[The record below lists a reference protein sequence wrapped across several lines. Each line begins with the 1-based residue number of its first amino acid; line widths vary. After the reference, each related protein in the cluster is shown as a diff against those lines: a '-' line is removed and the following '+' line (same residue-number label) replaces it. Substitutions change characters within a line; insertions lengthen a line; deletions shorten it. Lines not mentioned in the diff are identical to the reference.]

1 MNAIKKIYKYLIN
14 LNYLPLIV
22 LFNLFV
28 IFSILIFS
36 VFLYK
41 SDTVMFK
48 AVDLFDEKTQYA
60 VQLGEKRNIL
70 MKFFE
75 EFDLFSSK
83 AINIGLLPEVA
94 VIDIKLDKNNIDY
107 INNVIERSLD
117 QSSNVYS
124 LGPFISTY
132 DNDFVEDTE
141 TKILFNGKEFNAK
154 IKLHGVGEDNW
165 INPKKSFSI
174 KTSKNDYI
182 NNTRRF
188 KLIVFEEQFL
198 QTILAYKLTGF
209 MGYMDVGTEIV
220 KLRLNGIDQGYYL
233 LEEAL
238 SKDLL
243 EKNNLSGVDKLTAIS
258 EWTHQ
263 YLSGHL
269 TLFSHEVSNQEF
281 DNYSGKDVG
290 QLLLFKNLIEAKNY
304 EDLEGIVD
312 LDRFAIHEAMRI
324 IFASSHAV
332 SGDNIKWLYDTTN
345 GKFFPY
351 FRMEGYLN
359 ALTST
364 ERSHTF
370 DKDLNEWFWFN
381 YDIKVFPILNRNNE
395 FRALRNKY
403 LYKILNEREN
413 FEIFY
418 SNLFDK
424 YGLIPNIDKTN
435 NLSSRF
441 YINKIKETIN
451 NLSNNFDYIDKY
463 LNYSRVYTTLN
474 QINNKEVILEIVPDS
489 NSTVQIDEFKING
502 IKKDT
507 VFEITN
513 LMENKSNFELSTL
526 EDYFE
531 DKHFSLSLD
540 ESFEVEKNIYKYK
553 IKSINNFDIKNYEI
567 SFINSITRKPVIE
580 RETYKKFIKT
590 PEKLYINNKF
600 DFESLIIKYPL
611 ITVQD
616 KKIIFNKGTYFIDE
630 DIEIPEAYDVEIL
643 AGSELLLSKNISV
656 LIRGNLNI
664 LGTKSQI
671 VKVTNANPNEPFGVF
686 AAVGNGKTVV
696 DISGLEI
703 NGGNEDFISGVYL
716 SGALSLYHHQKV
728 ILVDSIIYNN
738 YADDG
743 LNIKNSNVF
752 LKDNFFSS
760 NYADQVDLDFVNGII
775 LNNNFK
781 AKSNDIFPSASV
793 ESINGDGLD
802 LSGSMVVIKNN
813 TYTDFPDKGIS
824 VGEKSDALIID
835 NKFNKN
841 RSAIS
846 IKDES
851 EVFIY
856 KNQYNSNE
864 IDIELYQKKQIFNE
878 PSVFNLN
885 NTNVNFQIDKSLTS
899 NFYNASSKLNVK
911 MISVIQESTDPEIVF
926 SLLKE
931 INWTKDK

>member
-1 MNAIKKIYKYLIN
+1 
-14 LNYLPLIV
+14 
-22 LFNLFV
+22 
-28 IFSILIFS
+28 
-36 VFLYK
+36 
-41 SDTVMFK
+41 
-48 AVDLFDEKTQYA
+48 
-60 VQLGEKRNIL
+60 
-70 MKFFE
+70 
-75 EFDLFSSK
+75 
-83 AINIGLLPEVA
+83 
-94 VIDIKLDKNNIDY
+94 
-107 INNVIERSLD
+107 
-117 QSSNVYS
+117 
-124 LGPFISTY
+124 
-132 DNDFVEDTE
+132 
-141 TKILFNGKEFNAK
+141 
-154 IKLHGVGEDNW
+154 
-165 INPKKSFSI
+165 
-174 KTSKNDYI
+174 
-182 NNTRRF
+182 
-188 KLIVFEEQFL
+188 
-198 QTILAYKLTGF
+198 
-209 MGYMDVGTEIV
+209 
-220 KLRLNGIDQGYYL
+220 
-233 LEEAL
+233 
-238 SKDLL
+238 
-243 EKNNLSGVDKLTAIS
+243 
-258 EWTHQ
+258 
-263 YLSGHL
+263 
-269 TLFSHEVSNQEF
+269 
-281 DNYSGKDVG
+281 
-290 QLLLFKNLIEAKNY
+290 
-304 EDLEGIVD
+304 
-312 LDRFAIHEAMRI
+312 
-324 IFASSHAV
+324 
-332 SGDNIKWLYDTTN
+332 
-345 GKFFPY
+345 
-351 FRMEGYLN
+351 
-359 ALTST
+359 
-364 ERSHTF
+364 
-370 DKDLNEWFWFN
+370 
-381 YDIKVFPILNRNNE
+381 
-395 FRALRNKY
+395 
-403 LYKILNEREN
+403 
-413 FEIFY
+413 
-418 SNLFDK
+418 
-424 YGLIPNIDKTN
+424 
-435 NLSSRF
+435 
-441 YINKIKETIN
+441 
-451 NLSNNFDYIDKY
+451 
-463 LNYSRVYTTLN
+463 
-474 QINNKEVILEIVPDS
+474 
-489 NSTVQIDEFKING
+489 
-502 IKKDT
+502 
-507 VFEITN
+507 
-513 LMENKSNFELSTL
+513 
-526 EDYFE
+526 
-531 DKHFSLSLD
+531 LD
-540 ESFEVEKNIYKYK
+540 ESFEVEKNVYRYK
-553 IKSINNFDIKNYEI
+553 IKSKNNFDIKDYEI
-567 SFINSITRKPVIE
+567 SFINSITDRPVIE

-616 KKIIFNKGTYFIDE
+616 KKIIFNKGTFFIDE